1 MQMEHAAEA
10 RLLKSCHD
18 TFTNARNT
26 KQGLQLNTRGFVTER
41 TVATTKNRKAF
52 EIWGLAPGND
62 T

>member
-1 MQMEHAAEA
+1 MEHAAEA

-26 KQGLQLNTRGFVTER
+26 KQKGLQLNTRGFVTER

-52 EIWGLAPGND
+52 EI
-62 T
+62 